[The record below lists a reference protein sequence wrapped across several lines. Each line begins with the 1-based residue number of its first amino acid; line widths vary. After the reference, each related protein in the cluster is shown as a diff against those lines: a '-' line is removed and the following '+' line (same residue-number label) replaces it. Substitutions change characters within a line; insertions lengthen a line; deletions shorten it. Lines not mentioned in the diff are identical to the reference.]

1 MTEGGSEDKGSELV
15 ERVRFRDRRPAVVGG
30 RGVFG

>member
-1 MTEGGSEDKGSELV
+1 MTEGGSEDRGREFV
-15 ERVRFRDRRPAVVGG
+15 ERVRFRDRRPAVLGG